1 MDNTLRENCSV
12 YKNYIFWMKL
22 SVFVSEVLGKA
33 DNMFCKIKFISE
45 ALIFSTSKHD
55 KQVLAQNMHAFCFQF

>member
-1 MDNTLRENCSV
+1 
-12 YKNYIFWMKL
+12 MKL